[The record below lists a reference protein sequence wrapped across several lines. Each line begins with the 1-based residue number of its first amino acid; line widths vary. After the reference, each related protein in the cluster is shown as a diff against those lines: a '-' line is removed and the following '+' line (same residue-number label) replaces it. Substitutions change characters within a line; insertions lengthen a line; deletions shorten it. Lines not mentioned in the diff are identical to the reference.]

1 MFLAWLN
8 GHQDHFT
15 MPAGTQSA
23 RGILH
28 YCDVFR
34 LTNQAN
40 VLDHPELA
48 LLRMENFVAVNGG
61 R

>member
-1 MFLAWLN
+1 
-8 GHQDHFT
+8 
-15 MPAGTQSA
+15 MPAGMQSA

-34 LTNQAN
+34 LADQAN
-40 VLDHPELA
+40 VLDQPELA
-48 LLRMENFVAVNGG
+48 LLRMESFVAVNGG